1 MTSSPV
7 KSSTSKYKD
16 SFVLSTSNIN
26 NNSVITIDDHE
37 NDDPPED
44 SVNCSD
50 NESTMQLPKCTRSK
64 KQLSENQI
72 KTTIKMTIMI
82 KKRNQMINENSLIR
96 S

>member
-1 MTSSPV
+1 MLNINKSLVKTIAHKKISNSQSLTSSPV

-37 NDDPPED
+37 NNDPPED

-64 KQLSENQI
+64 KQLSEN
-72 KTTIKMTIMI
+72 
-82 KKRNQMINENSLIR
+82 
-96 S
+96 